1 MAEGVFVQ
9 IFITCG
15 KLSQVD
21 KIMQKYSVFC
31 GITINSYVKYN
42 KD

>member
-9 IFITCG
+9 LFITCE
-15 KLSQVD
+15 KLLQVD

-31 GITINSYVKYN
+31 GITINSYLKNN